1 MLYKKKSLNKRRRW
15 PQFLACLVVL
25 MIAGVAISQIPSIK
39 SRLIWRME
47 RSTTYLRVLFNPVH
61 NMPTPNA
68 DVAIDQATATSTPQ
82 PTQAVTATPVEA
94 TVQAE
99 PTRVL
104 SPTPTLTPTPLPESA
119 RLDAPPYEQQDI
131 NNCGPTTLAM
141 FLSYYNWEGDQ
152 FTISDVIKPI
162 PQDRNVNV
170 EELQYFTSNYVGYLR
185 TDYRVGGT
193 VERLKSFIA
202 AGQPV
207 MIEEGFLMAESY
219 WPDDDRWSGHYL
231 LITGYNDATQTF
243 TTQDSF
249 LGPNR
254 TVTYTDLE
262 KTWQAFNHVY
272 FFAYYPEQEDAIK
285 AMLGDD
291 WDADQNRQNALDASL
306 ALTESDPENSY
317 PWFNLGSNYIY
328 FGKYSE
334 AVRAY
339 DKAREIGIPQRMLR
353 YQFGPFFAYFH
364 TNRIEDLQ
372 AVTDYAL
379 QITPNSEEALL
390 WNGWALYRLN
400 RRVEA
405 MEQFQ
410 KAIDAHP
417 GYLDAQYAMNYV
429 ASN

>member
-1 MLYKKKSLNKRRRW
+1 MLYKKKSLNKRRHW
-15 PQFLACLVVL
+15 PQILVGLAVL
-25 MIAGVAISQIPSIK
+25 MIAGAALLQIPAIK
-39 SRLIWRME
+39 SRLIWRVE
-47 RSTTYLRVLFNPVH
+47 RSTTYFRVLFNPVDS
-61 NMPTPNA
+61 MPTPNEE
-68 DVAIDQATATSTPQ
+68 VAVSQVTGTTTPQ
-82 PTQAVTATPVEA
+82 PTQAVTATQVEA
-94 TVQAE
+94 TAQPE
-99 PTRVL
+99 PTRAL
-104 SPTPTLTPTPLPESA
+104 SPTPTFTPTPLPETA
-119 RLDAPPYEQQDI
+119 RLEAPPYELQDI

-170 EELQYFTSNYVGYLR
+170 EELQYYTSNYVGYLR
-185 TDYRVGGT
+185 TDFRVGGT

-207 MIEEGFLMAESY
+207 MIEEGFLMAEYY

-231 LITGYNDATQTF
+231 LITGYNDVTQTF

-249 LGPNR
+249 VGPDR

-262 KTWQAFNHVY
+262 KTWQTFNHVY
-272 FFAYYPEQEDAIK
+272 FFAYYPEQEETIK

-291 WDADQNRQNALDASL
+291 WDADQNRQNALDQSL
-306 ALTESDPENSY
+306 ALTESDPENPY

-364 TNRIEDLQ
+364 SNRIDDLL

-379 QITPNSEEALL
+379 KITPNSEEALL

-400 RRVEA
+400 RRIEA

-410 KAIDAHP
+410 KAMDAHP

-429 ASN
+429 VSN

>member
-15 PQFLACLVVL
+15 PQFLAGLAVVL
-25 MIAGVAISQIPSIK
+25 IAGAALSQIPAIK
-39 SRLIWRME
+39 SRLIWRVE
-47 RSTTYLRVLFNPVH
+47 RSTTYLRGVVDPVQS
-61 NMPTPNA
+61 MPTPNA
-68 DVAIDQATATSTPQ
+68 QVEVVQETATPTPQ
-82 PTQAVTATPVEA
+82 PTQAVAATPVEITA
-94 TVQAE
+94 QPE
-99 PTRVL
+99 PTQAL
-104 SPTPTLTPTPLPESA
+104 SPTPAFTPTPLPEAAS
-119 RLDAPPYEQQDI
+119 LEAPPYELQDI

-141 FLSYYNWEGDQ
+141 FLSYYDWEGDQ
-152 FTISDVIKPI
+152 FAISDVIKPI

-170 EELQYFTSNYVGYLR
+170 EELLYYTRNYVGYLR
-185 TDYRVGGT
+185 TEFRVGGT
-193 VERLKSFIA
+193 IERLKSFIA

-207 MIEEGFLMAESY
+207 MIEEGFLMEEYY
-219 WPDDDRWSGHYL
+219 WPNDDRWSGHYL

-249 LGPNR
+249 VGPNR
-254 TVTYTDLE
+254 TVSYTDLE

-272 FFAYYPEQEDAIK
+272 FFAYYPEQEETFK
-285 AMLGDD
+285 AMLGED
-291 WDADQNRQNALDASL
+291 WDVDQNRQNALDDT
-306 ALTESDPENSY
+306 LTATEADPENSY
-317 PWFNLGSNYIY
+317 TWFNLGSNYIY

-353 YQFGPFFAYFH
+353 YQFGPFFAYFN

-372 AVTDYAL
+372 AVTDFAL

-400 RRVEA
+400 RRFEA

-410 KAIDAHP
+410 KALDAHP
-417 GYLDAQYAMNYV
+417 GYQDAQYAMNYV